1 MTLKL
6 RRSISAML
14 VTMIAGCS
22 GGEPQGGPRM
32 PTSPVHG
39 IVHVDGVPVELV
51 EVVCHPAPDST
62 GIKYPISSMTDML
75 GAFTITTYEASDGL
89 PEGTYTLTFKWLEP
103 SLVPTDKFDGAFA
116 DPGSSQHKITVVK
129 GQETDIGVIK
139 LSTK

>member
-6 RRSISAML
+6 RRLISAISL
-14 VTMIAGCS
+14 LLINGCS
-22 GGEPQGGPRM
+22 SGEPQGGPRIA
-32 PTSPVHG
+32 TFPVHG
-39 IVHVDGVPVELV
+39 TVEVDGVPAELV
-51 EVVCHPAPDST
+51 EVICTPAPDST
-62 GIKYPISSMTDML
+62 GVKYPISSMTDMV

-103 SLVPTDKFDGAFA
+103 SLVPIDKFDGAFA
-116 DPGSSQHKITVVK
+116 DPSSSQHKITVVK